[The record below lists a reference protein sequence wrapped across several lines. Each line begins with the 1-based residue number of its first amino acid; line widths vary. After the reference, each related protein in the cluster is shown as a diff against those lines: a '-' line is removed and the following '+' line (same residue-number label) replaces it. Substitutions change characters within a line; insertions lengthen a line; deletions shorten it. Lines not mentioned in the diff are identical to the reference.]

1 MKFVI
6 FCLDLNRRG
15 YRNIVDRQSTIWQGD
30 SYMFSK
36 FCRVN
41 HVNLGTRSVKKSLR
55 KRVRVKNKDYLKAED
70 NFDDVLTN
78 EEEVEAISHIGN
90 LRRKPS
96 VVRYGSRGARTS
108 HRSKNLAITIWQPW
122 SHISNIIGLTILGP
136 YRRAPLHHQ
145 QVLLWRCRG
154 WGFEKEGWQR

>member
-1 MKFVI
+1 
-6 FCLDLNRRG
+6 
-15 YRNIVDRQSTIWQGD
+15 
-30 SYMFSK
+30 MFSK

-55 KRVRVKNKDYLKAED
+55 KRVSVKNKDFLKAED

-108 HRSKNLAITIWQPW
+108 H
-122 SHISNIIGLTILGP
+122 ISNIIGLTILGP